1 MHFFGQFIS
10 LQHTYPLPQS
20 PTPLSRYDK
29 PCMETLAS
37 IMFRDIFGF
46 DIDRKLPRLL
56 AINLMKV
63 EIKIFQT
70 VMRPHVNHLIKVSSL
85 ATSYATLA
93 PCLVWY

>member
-1 MHFFGQFIS
+1 MHFFGQIIS
-10 LQHTYPLPQS
+10 LQHTYPLPR
-20 PTPLSRYDK
+20 PPPPPSRYDK
-29 PCMETLAS
+29 PCMETLAL

-46 DIDRKLPRLL
+46 DIDRKLPSLL
-56 AINLMKV
+56 VINLMKV

>member
-1 MHFFGQFIS
+1 MHFCEQFIS
-10 LQHTYPLPQS
+10 LQHTYPVPRP

-29 PCMETLAS
+29 PCMETLAL

-46 DIDRKLPRLL
+46 DIDRKLPSLL
-56 AINLMKV
+56 VINLMKV